1 MTKKK
6 ITEKITLTAT
16 VRKVFGKK
24 LRKLRYEG
32 VIPGNIYGTE
42 FKSISITLPYKDF
55 LRTYRKAGNTSV
67 VYVDLD
73 KKEVPVL
80 IHQIQKHPIT
90 DTLLHVDLRKIDL
103 TQKTT
108 TEVPV
113 ITIGQSEA
121 VTQKAGVLLTQ
132 MTKLMVEALPQ
143 DIPQKIE
150 VDISAIKDIGQE
162 IKVSD
167 LAKSTKYTIKD
178 EPTKI
183 IVSVIAHKEESVTPE
198 TTTATPE
205 VITEKAPVEGEV
217 AATPETGK
225 KPADPTGKPEAGKPS
240 APKEPAKKEEKK

>member
-6 ITEKITLTAT
+6 MAEKITLTAT
-16 VRKVFGKK
+16 VRKIFGKK
-24 LRKLRYEG
+24 LKKLRYEG

-42 FKSISITLPYKDF
+42 FKSTSITLPYKEF
-55 LRTYRKAGNTSV
+55 VRTYHQAGNTSV
-67 VYVDLD
+67 VYIDLD

-80 IHQIQKHPIT
+80 IHQIQRHPIT

-103 TQKTT
+103 TQKIT

-113 ITIGQSEA
+113 VIIGQSEA

-132 MTKLMVEALPQ
+132 MTKLLIEALPQ

-150 VDISAIKDIGQE
+150 VDISAIKDVGQE

-167 LAKSTKYTIKD
+167 LTKSTKYTIKD
-178 EPTKI
+178 EPTKV

-217 AATPETGK
+217 AVAPETGK
-225 KPADPTGKPEAGKPS
+225 KPTESAGKPEAGKPS
-240 APKEPAKKEEKK
+240 AAPKAPAKKEKK